1 MIRGINHQ
9 IGAAMHAAT
18 RWRLPAQ
25 AAAALLSTLALA
37 GCAAFDH
44 SAPTQT
50 LAPVADTAQSLPAQH
65 GQWPADDWLDAFG
78 DPQLAALA
86 REAVAGSPT
95 LQAAQARVEAA
106 RAVAEGARSGLYPDV
121 DIRGGVTRQRI
132 SETDLLGATPLSGR
146 WVNQVQLSSG
156 LTYDLDFWGKHR
168 NALQAALS
176 GVREAE
182 AERQSAR
189 LLLTTGVA
197 RVYARLA
204 TLYALRD
211 VATQTIAQRRQL
223 STVGRAR
230 LVAGLDSQ
238 VGLTLQDADLASA
251 EADLT
256 QVDDDIDVTR
266 HQLAALLGKGP
277 DRGLAIARPVL
288 LASPTMKLP
297 DDARIGLLSRRP
309 DLVAARWRVE
319 AASKD
324 IDVARAEFL
333 PDITLSA
340 VAGLTTITPSDFL
353 LGASRAF
360 AFGPSLRLPVFE
372 GGRLRANLHARHA
385 DYDAAVADYNQTLT
399 DALRETADTVG
410 SLGAVTTEMPQ
421 RQRALQFAQHAFA
434 LAGDCW
440 QAGLVNQLAVLT
452 AQDSVLAQQR
462 LLALLQGRQLDLQFQ
477 LVWTLGGG
485 YAGQLP
491 ADAAPVPDHV
501 NNHTP

>member
-1 MIRGINHQ
+1 
-9 IGAAMHAAT
+9 MHAAT
-18 RWRLPAQ
+18 GWRRLPV
-25 AAAALLSTLALA
+25 AAAVLTTLALT

-44 SAPTQT
+44 SHPAQT
-50 LAPVADTAQSLPAQH
+50 LAPVTETAQSLPAQH
-65 GQWPADDWLDAFG
+65 GQWPAQDWIDRFG

-106 RAVAEGARSGLYPDV
+106 RAAAEGARSGLYPDV
-121 DIRGGVTRQRI
+121 DIRGGVSRQRI

-146 WVNQVQLSSG
+146 WINQVQLSSG

-168 NALQAALS
+168 SALQAALS

-182 AERQSAR
+182 AESQAAR

-211 VATQTIAQRRQL
+211 ITTQTIAQRREL
-223 STVGRAR
+223 SALGKAR
-230 LVAGLDSQ
+230 LVAGLDTQ
-238 VGLTLQDADLASA
+238 VGITLQDADLASA

-256 QVDDDIDVTR
+256 HIDDGIELTR

-277 DRGLAIARPVL
+277 DRGLAITRPVL
-288 LASPTMKLP
+288 LTRSAGQPVPALP

-309 DLVAARWRVE
+309 ELVAARWRVE

-324 IDVARAEFL
+324 IEVARAEFL
-333 PDITLSA
+333 PDVTLSA
-340 VAGLTTITPSDFL
+340 MAGLTTITPSDFL

-372 GGRLRANLHARHA
+372 GGRLRANLHGRFAE
-385 DYDAAVADYNQTLT
+385 YDAAVADYNQTLT
-399 DALRETADTVG
+399 NALRETADAVG
-410 SLGAVTTEMPQ
+410 SLQAVATETTQ
-421 RQRALQFAQHAFA
+421 RQRALA
-434 LAGDCW
+434 LAEHAYALAAGRW

-462 LLALLQGRQLDLQFQ
+462 QVAQLQGQQLDLDFQ

-485 YAGQLP
+485 YVGQLP
-491 ADAAPVPDHV
+491 DHATARASATL
-501 NNHTP
+501 HATTDKP

>member
-1 MIRGINHQ
+1 MKP
-9 IGAAMHAAT
+9 AAT
-18 RWRLPAQ
+18 GWRHLPV
-25 AAAALLSTLALA
+25 AAAVLTTLALT

-44 SAPTQT
+44 SHPTQT
-50 LAPVADTAQSLPAQH
+50 LAPVTGTAQSLPPRH
-65 GQWPADDWLDAFG
+65 GHWPSQDWIDAFG
-78 DPQLAALA
+78 DPQLGALA

-121 DIRGGVTRQRI
+121 DIRGGVSRQRI

-146 WVNQVQLSSG
+146 WINQVQLSSG
-156 LTYDLDFWGKHR
+156 LTYDLDFWGRHR
-168 NALQAALS
+168 SALQAALS

-182 AERQSAR
+182 AESQAAQ

-211 VATQTIAQRRQL
+211 ITVQTITQRREL
-223 STVGRAR
+223 SALGKAR
-230 LVAGLDSQ
+230 LMAGLDTQ
-238 VGLTLQDADLASA
+238 VGITLQDADLAST

-256 QVDDDIDVTR
+256 HIDDGIALTR
-266 HQLAALLGKGP
+266 HQIAALLGKGP

-288 LASPTMKLP
+288 LAGASQPMPALP

-309 DLVAARWRVE
+309 ELVAARWRVE

-324 IDVARAEFL
+324 IEVARAEFL
-333 PDITLSA
+333 PDVTLSA
-340 VAGLTTITPSDFL
+340 MAGLTTITPSDFL

-372 GGRLRANLHARHA
+372 GGRLRANLHGRYA

-399 DALRETADTVG
+399 SALRETADAVG
-410 SLGAVTTEMPQ
+410 SLQAVAAETAQ
-421 RQRALQFAQHAFA
+421 RRQAQA
-434 LAGDCW
+434 LAEHAYALASGRW

-462 LLALLQGRQLDLQFQ
+462 QVAQLQGQQLDLQFQ

-485 YAGQLP
+485 YVGQLP
-491 ADAAPVPDHV
+491 DAAAQATA
-501 NNHTP
+501 TPNSMTSTP